1 MKAEIATM
9 DKRTEYIESLS
20 AQITEWDGQ
29 IEMLKDKARNSTPT
43 VNFDLY
49 AAIANLQV
57 KRDEAAAKLQ
67 NISTAGDDEWE
78 EMMTGAEHT
87 MGEIRNLLRDTIM
100 KI

>member
-1 MKAEIATM
+1 M

-20 AQITEWDGQ
+20 AQMTDWDGQ
-29 IEMLKDKARNSTPT
+29 IDRLKDKAKNSTPA

-49 AAIANLQV
+49 AAIAALQF

-87 MGEIRNLLRDTIM
+87 MSEIRTLLRDTIM